1 MPPRMRTLTAAFA
14 WLKENDPETA
24 LTKTA
29 LRKLVVT
36 GAIPSVRIGEG
47 SKPKYLISLDAL
59 NNYLHGSTPQQSA
72 AVHGIREVRL

>member
-1 MPPRMRTLTAAFA
+1 MRTLSAAFA
-14 WLKENDPETA
+14 WLRENDPETA

-29 LRKLVVT
+29 LRRLVLT

-59 NNYLHGSTPQQSA
+59 SEYLHGSTPEPA
-72 AVHGIREVRL
+72 TVHGIREVKL

>member
-14 WLKENDPETA
+14 WLKENDPDTA

-29 LRKLVVT
+29 LRRLVIT

-47 SKPKYLISLDAL
+47 SKPKYLINLDSLTD
-59 NNYLHGSTPQQSA
+59 YLYGSVPVPVVA
-72 AVHGIREVRL
+72 AHGIREVQL